1 MKITDT
7 RTVSSTALRRAGR
20 TENEKGNF
28 ARALDSDEPATH
40 VSRLSLT
47 TPVGSVDSL
56 LALQEV
62 DPDGGKGALHRHAE
76 DLLDELDELRHGLL
90 TGLLT
95 RHQLTRL
102 KSLVNAR
109 RAGVTDPRLSE
120 ILDEIELRAA
130 VEIAKYDAQ
139 L

>member
-7 RTVSSTALRRAGR
+7 RTVGPTTLRRAGR
-20 TENEKGNF
+20 SETAKGDF
-28 ARALDSDEPATH
+28 ARTLDGEEPAAH
-40 VSRLSLT
+40 ASALSGT
-47 TPVGSVDSL
+47 TPAGGVDSL
-56 LALQEV
+56 LALQEI
-62 DPDGGKGALHRHAE
+62 DPDDRKGALHRHAE

-90 TGLLT
+90 MGVLT
-95 RHQLTRL
+95 RHQLSRL

-109 RAGVTDPRLSE
+109 RATVTDPRLAE

-139 L
+139 S